1 MKKVLLLPM
10 MLMGVAL
17 SFTSC
22 GDDDDPGKDPDVV
35 TYDFKNLP
43 ADSGTKPTEDQM
55 SAVVATFVDEVALPT
70 YKDMLTKMTA
80 CDNLIW
86 LSLET
91 ATKKNKKVV
100 DKHLNI

>member
-1 MKKVLLLPM
+1 MRQLILKKLLEARKKL
-10 MLMGVAL
+10 
-17 SFTSC
+17 
-22 GDDDDPGKDPDVV
+22 
-35 TYDFKNLP
+35 
-43 ADSGTKPTEDQM
+43 
-55 SAVVATFVDEVALPT
+55 
-70 YKDMLTKMTA
+70 LTKMTV

>member
-1 MKKVLLLPM
+1 MRQLILKK
-10 MLMGVAL
+10 
-17 SFTSC
+17 TS
-22 GDDDDPGKDPDVV
+22 GSK
-35 TYDFKNLP
+35 KKL
-43 ADSGTKPTEDQM
+43 
-55 SAVVATFVDEVALPT
+55 
-70 YKDMLTKMTA
+70 LTKTTA